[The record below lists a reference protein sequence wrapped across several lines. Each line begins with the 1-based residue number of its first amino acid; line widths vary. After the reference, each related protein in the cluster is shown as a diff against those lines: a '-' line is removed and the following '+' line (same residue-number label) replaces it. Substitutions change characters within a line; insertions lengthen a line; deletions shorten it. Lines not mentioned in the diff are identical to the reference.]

1 MKHLILAAFGTT
13 SRARKTYD
21 HIDTAIRP
29 IFSDCQIHW
38 TYTSPTVRR
47 ELTGKKGG
55 AEESLTDLL
64 LKLNQDSQNKVV
76 IQSVHVTPGHEFHRV
91 VRSSAISVVP
101 TAIGM
106 PLLAA
111 PADYQRV
118 AQSLLPLIEGKPG
131 SAVLVVGHGTDHPTW
146 TAYPALEAVL
156 RKYAGSRVFVATLE
170 KFPDSST
177 LVDEI
182 AASGYQHVLVIPCL
196 MVAGMHF
203 KRDIIGDI
211 DSSWKKRLE
220 KKDIH
225 LTFHDQ
231 GLGLLQG
238 ISDILCNH
246 IRTAFQT
253 LEDQGP

>member
-13 SRARKTYD
+13 SSARKTYD
-21 HIDTAIRP
+21 HIDAAIRP
-29 IFSDCQIHW
+29 LFSDCQIHW

-47 ELTGKKGG
+47 ELSGKKGG

-76 IQSVHVTPGHEFHRV
+76 IQSIHITPGHEFHRI
-91 VRSSAISVVP
+91 VRSSAASVVP

-106 PLLAA
+106 PLLTA
-111 PADYQRV
+111 PDDYQRV
-118 AQSLLPLIEGKPG
+118 AQSLLPLIESNPG
-131 SAVLVVGHGTDHPTW
+131 SAVLIVGHGTDHPTW
-146 TAYPALEAVL
+146 TAYPALQVVL
-156 RKYAGSRVFVATLE
+156 RKYSGKRVFVATLE

-177 LVDEI
+177 LIDEI
-182 AASGYQHVLVIPCL
+182 AANGYQRALVIPFL

-220 KKDIH
+220 KKNIH

-238 ISDILCNH
+238 VSGILCDH

-253 LEDQGP
+253 LRDQSP